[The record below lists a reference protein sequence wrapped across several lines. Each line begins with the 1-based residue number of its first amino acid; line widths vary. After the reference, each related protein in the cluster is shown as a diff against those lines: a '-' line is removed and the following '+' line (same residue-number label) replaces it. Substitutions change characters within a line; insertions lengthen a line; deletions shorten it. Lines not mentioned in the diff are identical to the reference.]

1 MPVPAIKA
9 AAKHSSITTA
19 RAEHLWQRAKEHA
32 KAQGMEGRWG
42 YVMNIFK
49 SSMGKKRMRPLH
61 KKREWTKPEQWDT
74 LKGGGSVKGDTSK
87 KESLV
92 DEAVTAALL
101 GVPVTDL
108 IGVLLDNG
116 PEALPTDEGLS
127 TGGSL
132 SGTNGE

>member
-1 MPVPAIKA
+1 MPVPAIQA
-9 AAKHSSITTA
+9 AAKDSNISTA

-42 YVMNIFK
+42 YVMNIWK

-61 KKREWTKPEQWDT
+61 KKRDWTKPEQWSG
-74 LKGGGSVKGDTSK
+74 LKGGGPVKGDTSEG
-87 KESLV
+87 ESLV

-116 PEALPTDEGLS
+116 PETLPTDEGFPPS
-127 TGGSL
+127 RFVQ
-132 SGTNGE
+132 GTAGE